1 MSEFIHAMRK
11 WPEKANF
18 CIDRPNGIGFYTFVQ
33 FHNAVD
39 IFYEGKWQKAEAG
52 SIIMYAPNSKQL
64 WKSTDTVL
72 LHDWF
77 HADGRIEPIYKKFG
91 FETDKLYFTDKL
103 NEISKVIG
111 ELEYNQF
118 SDSEYKNEYFIA
130 KLTELFILISM
141 GANQKR
147 VTYVDAELKSRIR
160 KVRNEAFLDLS
171 KHNDVPSL
179 AKKAAV
185 SEPHFYAVYKKMFGI
200 SPAKDL
206 LNARIHRAKTL
217 LLQGNS
223 VLTVSEQVGFLS
235 EYQFIRS
242 FKKYVGMTPGAYK
255 KQY

>member
-1 MSEFIHAMRK
+1 MSDFIYAMRK
-11 WPEKANF
+11 WPEKADF
-18 CIDRPNGIGFYTFVQ
+18 CINRPTGNGYYTFVQ

-39 IFYEGKWQKAEAG
+39 IFYEEKWQKAEAG
-52 SIIMYAPNSKQL
+52 SIIMYAPGSKQL

-77 HADGRIEPIYKKFG
+77 HADSRIEPIFKKFG
-91 FETDKLYFTDKL
+91 FETDKLYNTGKTD
-103 NEISKVIG
+103 EISKVIG

-118 SDSEYKNEYFIA
+118 SDSNYKNEYFEA

-141 GANQKR
+141 GADQKR
-147 VTYVDAELKSRIR
+147 AAKVDPELKSRIR
-160 KVRNEAFLDLS
+160 RVRNEAFLNLS
-171 KHNDVPSL
+171 ETNDVPSL

-185 SEPHFYAVYKKMFGI
+185 SPPHFYAVYKALFGT

-206 LNARIHRAKTL
+206 LNARIHRAKSL
-217 LLQGNS
+217 LLQGES
-223 VLTVSEQVGFLS
+223 VSAVAEQVGFAS

-242 FKKYVGMTPGAYK
+242 FKKSVGITPGAYK

>member
-18 CIDRPNGIGFYTFVQ
+18 CIDRPNGNGFYTFVQ
-33 FHNAVD
+33 FHNSVD
-39 IFYEGKWQKAEAG
+39 IFYEGKWQKAEPG

-77 HADGRIEPIYKKFG
+77 HADSRIEPIFTKFN
-91 FETDKLYFTDKL
+91 FKPDTLYTTGNL
-103 NEISKVIG
+103 EEISKVIG

-118 SDSEYKNEYFIA
+118 SDSKYINEYFEA
-130 KLTELFILISM
+130 KLTELFILISRR
-141 GANQKR
+141 AKHKS
-147 VTYVDAELKSRIR
+147 TTTIDPELKNRIR
-160 KVRNEAFLDLS
+160 KVRNEAFLNLGN
-171 KHNDVPSL
+171 KYDVPTL
-179 AKKAAV
+179 AKMTAL
-185 SEPHFYAVYKKMFGI
+185 SEPHFYSVYKRMFGI

-206 LNARIHRAKTL
+206 LNAKIHRAKTL
-217 LLQGNS
+217 LLQGMS
-223 VLTVSEQVGFLS
+223 VSAVAEQVGFSS

-242 FKKYVGMTPGAYK
+242 FKKLVGVTPGAYK

>member
-1 MSEFIHAMRK
+1 MRK

-18 CIDRPNGIGFYTFVQ
+18 CIDRPNGNGFYTFVQ
-33 FHNAVD
+33 FHNTVD
-39 IFYEGKWQKAEAG
+39 IFYEGKWQKAESG

-77 HADGRIEPIYKKFG
+77 HADNRIEPIFKKFG
-91 FETDKLYFTDKL
+91 FETDKLYTTRNL
-103 NEISKVIG
+103 EGISRVVG

-118 SDSEYKNEYFIA
+118 SNSEYKDDYIIA

-141 GANQKR
+141 DNKQKSIPNI
-147 VTYVDAELKSRIR
+147 DPELKRRIR
-160 KVRNEAFLDLS
+160 AVRNEAFLNLS
-171 KHNDVPSL
+171 NKYDVPTL
-179 AKKAAV
+179 AKMSAL
-185 SEPHFYAVYKKMFGI
+185 SEPHFYAVYKRMFGI

-206 LNARIHRAKTL
+206 LNAKIHRAKAL
-217 LLQGNS
+217 LLQGIS
-223 VLTVSEQVGFLS
+223 VSSVAQQVGFSS

-242 FKKYVGMTPGAYK
+242 FSKLVGITPGAYK

>member
-1 MSEFIHAMRK
+1 MSDFIYAMRK
-11 WPEKANF
+11 WPEKADF
-18 CIDRPNGIGFYTFVQ
+18 CIDRPTGNGLYTFVQ

-52 SIIMYAPNSKQL
+52 SIIMYAPESKQL

-77 HADGRIEPIYKKFG
+77 HADSRIEPIFKKFG
-91 FETDKLYFTDKL
+91 FETDRLYHTCKMD
-103 NEISKVIG
+103 EISKVIG

-118 SDSEYKNEYFIA
+118 GDSKYKNDYFEA
-130 KLTELFILISM
+130 KLAELFILISM
-141 GANQKR
+141 GADQKR
-147 VTYVDAELKSRIR
+147 VASIDPELKSRIR
-160 KVRNEAFLDLS
+160 RVRNEAFLNLS
-171 KHNDVPSL
+171 EPNDVPSL

-185 SEPHFYAVYKKMFGI
+185 SSPHFYSVYKTLFGI

-206 LNARIHRAKTL
+206 LNARIHRAKSL
-217 LLQGNS
+217 LLQGVS
-223 VLTVSEQVGFLS
+223 VSAVADQVGFAS

-242 FKKYVGMTPGAYK
+242 FKKLVGITPGAYK